1 MIIVVLVEVVVD
13 IGLAVSQRLVC
24 KIELKVRRILD
35 AVDRTCPA
43 LNGAAV
49 GMTVDKLL
57 VVKVD
62 CLGGLEVVLRPY
74 CLYFLGVADVSDDR
88 GNIVVAGGQVRSS
101 LRLDVL
107 VVAEG
112 LVSEVL
118 SVVVVPESGSD
129 EVILESELV
138 AVAAEGRL
146 VDGVAFL
153 ALEVGLGSLS
163 VHPGLTG
170 SVLIVNEGSAVLFD
184 IVYLDV
190 YGSDAVAAAALI
202 GNLSGMKSDIGK
214 GSCGSVADRHR
225 ENRSCEQTDDSE
237 KGNNLLN

>member
-1 MIIVVLVEVVVD
+1 MVIVILVEVVVD
-13 IGLAVSQRLVC
+13 IGLAVSQRLIC
-24 KIELKVRRILD
+24 EIELKVRRILD
-35 AVDRTCPA
+35 AVDRTGPA
-43 LNGAAV
+43 LDGAAV

-62 CLGGLEVVLRPY
+62 CLGGFEVVLRPY
-74 CLYFLGVADVSDDR
+74 CLDFLGVADVSDDR
-88 GNIVVAGGQVRSS
+88 GNI
-101 LRLDVL
+101 
-107 VVAEG
+107 
-112 LVSEVL
+112 VSEVL

-129 EVILESELV
+129 VVILKSELI